1 MRKILL
7 LAFFICCQ
15 VAMLHAQGMLKGRIL
30 DSASKQPLALATVTV
45 FKAAD
50 TAIITYR
57 LSDPEGNFK
66 IPGIPA
72 DLNCRA
78 VISFSGYA
86 IFRKEF
92 TINAGQSTFDMGEIQ
107 MTPDAKSLDEVLVIA
122 ERPPVV
128 VKKDTIEFNASAF
141 KTLPNALVE
150 DLLKKLPGVQVD
162 KEGNIAVNGKPVN
175 RILVD
180 GKVFFGDDPKMATRN
195 LPANVIDKVQVTDD
209 KEELMRNGDDNIN
222 NVGKVVNIT
231 LKKGVKKGWFGKL
244 YGGGGTDRL
253 YEAGGI
259 ANIYRDTLQLSVLG
273 YMNNLNKAGFSYA
286 ELMQAGGMQRNRS
299 NSNSS
304 SISIWNSASG
314 GSSVSINGVN
324 FGGNQG
330 LGGLSTSKGAGFNMN
345 HAPSTKKSFF
355 LQYFHGNVHTDRI
368 TETETE
374 QFNGDTVVRNKTLLN
389 GRTISYAH
397 NIGAGARLLPDSV
410 TNILINANYTLGLTK
425 DSRSSLISSTNSL
438 LGDLSSGDVLQR
450 NDADNH
456 YYRHA
461 VYITRLS
468 RTKKGRRFNI
478 SHNLDINN
486 RYNDLNTN
494 TGLEFFYPTAYDS
507 LAAQLRNERIP
518 RTDASV
524 GFNLSEP
531 LSKKTTLRM
540 GGRYEYG
547 HITNKVSTFTKDPLG
562 QDPDVPDAA
571 RSSRFNRHSNRIL
584 LMPTLEFKLKDIT
597 ISSGIRALF
606 QYMDNDLA
614 SLPAPVRQ
622 SSSDI
627 LPSLGFMYKSLN
639 LSYNRDVSLPSYIY
653 LLPVSDNTNPF
664 FITKGNTSLR
674 PTQRDNLSVNY
685 YFNDPKRSLNVS
697 VYGNGGFSKNDVV
710 QSITIDE
717 KGVQTTMPVN
727 ANGSKNFYIN
737 YNLYKQYKN
746 NQRFIFS
753 WNTGANY
760 NYNKNRLL
768 YNGEQSWQT
777 TWNMGQWAGIG
788 LNWNDKF
795 EWNSSVSFN
804 YNFTRYSSTRFN
816 RLNVQSRYWDNEW
829 ILRWPK
835 HVIWETQVAYNFNSN
850 VPAGAPK
857 EIVRWN
863 AAINFTMLKDEVGV
877 LRLSVFDILNQN
889 QSLSAYANRN
899 MITTSQTNTLAQYFM
914 ATFTYNVRA
923 AGVKKKVGG
932 RERLFLF

>member
-7 LAFFICCQ
+7 LALVLCCQ
-15 VAMLHAQGMLKGRIL
+15 TALLYAQGTLKGRIL
-30 DSASKQPLALATVTV
+30 DSVNKQPLALATVTV
-45 FKAAD
+45 FKAVD
-50 TAIITYR
+50 TTIITYR

-66 IPGIPA
+66 VPGIPL
-72 DLNCRA
+72 DLNCRV

-92 TINAGQSTFDMGEIQ
+92 TITAGQETFETGEIH
-107 MTPDAKSLDEVLVIA
+107 MAPDAKSLDEVLVIA
-122 ERPPVV
+122 ERPPVL

-162 KEGNIAVNGKPVN
+162 KDGNIAVNGKPVN

-209 KEELMRNGDDNIN
+209 KEELLRNGDDNVN

-244 YGGGGTDRL
+244 YGGGGTDKL
-253 YEAGGI
+253 YEVGGI

-273 YMNNLNKAGFSYA
+273 YMNNLNKAGFSYS

-299 NSNSS
+299 NSNGT
-304 SISIWNSASG
+304 SISVWNSPSG

-330 LGGLSTSKGAGFNMN
+330 MGGLSTSKGAGFNMN

-355 LQYFHGNVHTDRI
+355 LQYFHGNVHTNRI
-368 TETETE
+368 SETETQ
-374 QFNGDTVVRNKTLLN
+374 QFNGDTVVRNKTVLD
-389 GRTISYAH
+389 GRTITYAH

-425 DSRSSLISSTNSL
+425 DSRASMISSTNSL

-450 NDADNH
+450 NDGDNH
-456 YYRHA
+456 YYRHS
-461 VYITRLS
+461 VYVTRLS
-468 RTKKGRRFNI
+468 RTKKGRRFNF

-486 RYNDLNTN
+486 RYNDLHTN
-494 TGLEFFYPTAYDS
+494 TGLEFYYPTAYDS

-524 GFNLSEP
+524 GFNYSEP
-531 LSKKTTLRM
+531 LSKKFTMRM

-547 HITNKVSTFTKDPLG
+547 RITNKINTFSKDPLG

-571 RSSRFNRHSNRIL
+571 RTSRFNRLSNRIL
-584 LMPTLEFKLKDIT
+584 LMPSLEFKVKDVT
-597 ISSGIRALF
+597 ISTGIRALF
-606 QYMDNDLA
+606 QYMDNELA
-614 SLPAPVRQ
+614 SLPAPVKQR
-622 SSSDI
+622 SSDI
-627 LPSLGFMYKSLN
+627 LPSLSVVYKTLN
-639 LSYNRDVSLPSYIY
+639 LSYSRDVTLPSYVY
-653 LLPVSDNTNPF
+653 LLPVSDNTNPY
-664 FITKGNTSLR
+664 FITRGNTALQ
-674 PTQRDNLSVNY
+674 PTQRDNISMNY

-697 VYGNGGFSKNDVV
+697 VYANGGFTKNDVV
-710 QSITIDE
+710 QSITVDE

-727 ANGSKNFYIN
+727 ANGSGNFYIN

-768 YNGEQSWQT
+768 YNTESSWQT

-788 LNWNDKF
+788 LNWDDKF
-795 EWNSSVSFN
+795 EWNSSVYFN
-804 YNFTRYSSTRFN
+804 YNFTRYSSIRFN
-816 RLNVQSRYWDNEW
+816 RLNVQSRNWENEW

-863 AAINFTMLKDEVGV
+863 AAINFTMLKDEAGV

-889 QSLSAYANRN
+889 QNVYAYANRN
-899 MITTSQTNTLAQYFM
+899 MITTSQTNTLTQYFM

-932 RERLFLF
+932 KERLFLF

>member
-7 LAFFICCQ
+7 LALVLCCQ
-15 VAMLHAQGMLKGRIL
+15 TALLYAQGTLKGRIL
-30 DSASKQPLALATVTV
+30 DSVNKQPLALATVTV
-45 FKAAD
+45 FKAVD
-50 TAIITYR
+50 TTIITYR

-66 IPGIPA
+66 VPGIPL
-72 DLNCRA
+72 DLNCRV

-92 TINAGQSTFDMGEIQ
+92 TITAGQETFETGEIH
-107 MTPDAKSLDEVLVIA
+107 MAPDAKSLDEVLVIA
-122 ERPPVV
+122 ERPPVL

-162 KEGNIAVNGKPVN
+162 KDGNIAVNGKPVN

-209 KEELMRNGDDNIN
+209 KEELLRNGDDNVN

-244 YGGGGTDRL
+244 YGGGGTDKL
-253 YEAGGI
+253 YEVGGI

-273 YMNNLNKAGFSYA
+273 YMNNLNKAGFSYS

-299 NSNSS
+299 NSNGT
-304 SISIWNSASG
+304 SISVWNSPSG

-330 LGGLSTSKGAGFNMN
+330 MGGLSTSKGAGFNMN

-355 LQYFHGNVHTDRI
+355 LQYFHGNVHTNRI
-368 TETETE
+368 SETETQ
-374 QFNGDTVVRNKTLLN
+374 QFNGDTVVRNKTVLN
-389 GRTISYAH
+389 GRTITYAH

-425 DSRSSLISSTNSL
+425 DSRASMISSTNSL

-450 NDADNH
+450 NDGDNH
-456 YYRHA
+456 YYRHS
-461 VYITRLS
+461 VYVTRLS
-468 RTKKGRRFNI
+468 RTKKGRRFNF

-486 RYNDLNTN
+486 RYNDLHTN
-494 TGLEFFYPTAYDS
+494 TGLEFYYPTAYDS

-524 GFNLSEP
+524 GFNYSEP
-531 LSKKTTLRM
+531 LSKKFTMRM

-547 HITNKVSTFTKDPLG
+547 RITNKINTFSKDPLG

-571 RSSRFNRHSNRIL
+571 RTSRFNRLSNRIL
-584 LMPTLEFKLKDIT
+584 LMPSLEFKVKDVT
-597 ISSGIRALF
+597 ISTGIRALF
-606 QYMDNDLA
+606 QYMDNELA
-614 SLPAPVRQ
+614 SLPAPVKQR
-622 SSSDI
+622 SSDI
-627 LPSLGFMYKSLN
+627 LPSLSVVYKTLN
-639 LSYNRDVSLPSYIY
+639 LSYSRDVTLPSYVY
-653 LLPVSDNTNPF
+653 LLPVSDNTNPY
-664 FITKGNTSLR
+664 FITRGNTALQ
-674 PTQRDNLSVNY
+674 PTQRDNISMNY

-697 VYGNGGFSKNDVV
+697 VYANGGFTKNDVV
-710 QSITIDE
+710 QSITVDE

-727 ANGSKNFYIN
+727 ANGSGNFYIN

-768 YNGEQSWQT
+768 YNTESSWQT

-788 LNWNDKF
+788 LNWDDKF
-795 EWNSSVSFN
+795 EWNSSIYFN
-804 YNFTRYSSTRFN
+804 YNFTRYSSIRFN
-816 RLNVQSRYWDNEW
+816 RLNVQSRNWENEW

-863 AAINFTMLKDEVGV
+863 AAINFTMLKDEAGV

-889 QSLSAYANRN
+889 QNVYAYANRN
-899 MITTSQTNTLAQYFM
+899 MITTSQTNTLTQYFM

-932 RERLFLF
+932 KERLFLF

>member
-7 LAFFICCQ
+7 LALVLCCQ
-15 VAMLHAQGMLKGRIL
+15 TALLYAQGTLKGRIL
-30 DSASKQPLALATVTV
+30 DSVSKQPLALATVTV
-45 FKAAD
+45 FKAVD
-50 TAIITYR
+50 TTIITYR

-66 IPGIPA
+66 VPGIPL
-72 DLNCRA
+72 DLNCRV

-92 TINAGQSTFDMGEIQ
+92 TITAGQETFEIGEIH
-107 MTPDAKSLDEVLVIA
+107 MAPDAKSLDEVLVIA
-122 ERPPVV
+122 ERPPVL

-162 KEGNIAVNGKPVN
+162 KDGNIAVNGKPVN

-209 KEELMRNGDDNIN
+209 KEELLRNGDDNVN
-222 NVGKVVNIT
+222 NVGKVVNIA

-244 YGGGGTDRL
+244 YGGGGTEKL
-253 YEAGGI
+253 YEVGGI

-273 YMNNLNKAGFSYA
+273 YMNNLNKAGFSYS

-299 NSNSS
+299 NSNGT
-304 SISIWNSASG
+304 SISVWNSPSG

-330 LGGLSTSKGAGFNMN
+330 MGGLSTSKGAGFNMN

-355 LQYFHGNVHTDRI
+355 LQYFHGNVHTNRI
-368 TETETE
+368 SETETQ
-374 QFNGDTVVRNKTLLN
+374 QFNGDTVVRNKTVLD
-389 GRTISYAH
+389 GRTITYAH

-425 DSRSSLISSTNSL
+425 DSRASMISSTNSL

-450 NDADNH
+450 NDGDNH
-456 YYRHA
+456 YYRHS
-461 VYITRLS
+461 VYVTRLS
-468 RTKKGRRFNI
+468 RTKKGRRFNF

-486 RYNDLNTN
+486 RYNDLHTN
-494 TGLEFFYPTAYDS
+494 TGLEFYYPTAYDS

-524 GFNLSEP
+524 GFNYSEP
-531 LSKKTTLRM
+531 LSKKFTMRM

-547 HITNKVSTFTKDPLG
+547 RITNKINTFSKDPLG

-571 RSSRFNRHSNRIL
+571 RTSRFNRLSNRIL
-584 LMPTLEFKLKDIT
+584 LMPSLEFKVKDVT
-597 ISSGIRALF
+597 ISTGIRALF
-606 QYMDNDLA
+606 QYMDNELA
-614 SLPAPVRQ
+614 SLPAPVKQR
-622 SSSDI
+622 SSDI
-627 LPSLGFMYKSLN
+627 LPSLSVVYKTLN
-639 LSYNRDVSLPSYIY
+639 LSYSRDVTLPSYVY
-653 LLPVSDNTNPF
+653 LLPVSDNTNPY
-664 FITKGNTSLR
+664 FITRGNTALQ
-674 PTQRDNLSVNY
+674 PTQRDNISMNY

-697 VYGNGGFSKNDVV
+697 VYANGGFTKNDVV
-710 QSITIDE
+710 QSITVDE

-727 ANGSKNFYIN
+727 ANGSGNFYIN

-768 YNGEQSWQT
+768 YNTESSWQT

-788 LNWNDKF
+788 LNWDDKF
-795 EWNSSVSFN
+795 EWNSSVYFN
-804 YNFTRYSSTRFN
+804 YNFTRYSSIRFN
-816 RLNVQSRYWDNEW
+816 RLNVQSRNWENEW

-863 AAINFTMLKDEVGV
+863 AAINFTMLKDEAGV

-889 QSLSAYANRN
+889 QNVYAYANRN
-899 MITTSQTNTLAQYFM
+899 MITTSQTNTLTQYFM

-932 RERLFLF
+932 KERLFLF